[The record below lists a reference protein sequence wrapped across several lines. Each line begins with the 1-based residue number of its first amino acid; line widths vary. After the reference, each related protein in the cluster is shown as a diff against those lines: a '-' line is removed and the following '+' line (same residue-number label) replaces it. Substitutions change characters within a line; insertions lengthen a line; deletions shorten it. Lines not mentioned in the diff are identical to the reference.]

1 MNNATPSPETLRR
14 LAGDMTFIA
23 WYYIIAGALICVSIV
38 GAIIGVPQIIS
49 GLRLK
54 DSADEL
60 LRYAYEPN
68 PQLLEHALALQQKFF
83 FIQKVLVIIS
93 LAFLAL
99 YFFFI
104 FAFIGASGSLFNV

>member
-23 WYYIIAGALICVSIV
+23 WYYIITGALICLSII
-38 GAIIGVPQIIS
+38 GAIIGVPQLIS

-54 DSADEL
+54 DSAEEL
-60 LRYAYEPN
+60 SRYAYDPN
-68 PQLLEHALALQQKFF
+68 TQLLEQALNLQQKFF
-83 FIQKVLVIIS
+83 FIQKILVIVS
-93 LAFLAL
+93 LAFAVL

-104 FAFIGASGSLFNV
+104 IAFIGASGSLFNV